1 MDTSPQSSPSSNDLP
16 KKLVKKEAQIKQ
28 YLTSS
33 FVIIIITFIFFF
45 AGYLNYALSQL
56 TKVLSLKSDYF
67 NKLNSLHSI
76 KLILLAC
83 IFPII
88 YGIVLM
94 YFKNVFD
101 NINLIDLFLGF
112 LMYFSL
118 IVIVPSIIFIFVPSF
133 VEIFENTIGF
143 WFISY
148 FYKSKIEN
156 FMKNF
161 KSKYFATTNENNNPF
176 YLINRSFLLKLFNL
190 ENMHKMTGQFI
201 EFKNNNECDFYIDT
215 SSLIQPEIKGGEGRG
230 ETREPMPTIPDPEP
244 LLKPLL
250 ELVLTKN
257 TVGYACWGILASSMA
272 FMLTVNS
279 KSINYSMVN

>member
-1 MDTSPQSSPSSNDLP
+1 MNSNTSPQSSPTINENTNLS

-56 TKVLSLKSDYF
+56 TKVLSSNSDYF

-88 YGIVLM
+88 YGVVLM

-156 FMKNF
+156 VMQNF
-161 KSKYFATTNENNNPF
+161 KSKYFATTNNENNNPF

-190 ENMHKMTGQFI
+190 ENIHKMTEQFTK
-201 EFKNNNECDFYIDT
+201 FKDNNECDFYIDT
-215 SSLIQPEIKGGEGRG
+215 
-230 ETREPMPTIPDPEP
+230 PDPEP